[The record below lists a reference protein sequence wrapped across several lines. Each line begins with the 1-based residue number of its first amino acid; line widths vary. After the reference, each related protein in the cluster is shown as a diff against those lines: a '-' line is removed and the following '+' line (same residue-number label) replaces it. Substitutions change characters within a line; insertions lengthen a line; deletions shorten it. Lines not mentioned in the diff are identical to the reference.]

1 MSGHFIYNNK
11 KFRLKE
17 IIETK
22 NLKNDNL
29 KIEIIFYKIIYN
41 KSFMFKDCESLLKF
55 SDFNCLKNQD
65 YSQISE
71 IINAPEEE
79 ENLFDFFEENK
90 ISENTLYQNIE
101 DIESFDNFSQ
111 ISKKQQKESDIS
123 TISNIYNQLR
133 LIPDINNFL
142 NLSNMFYNCSNLISL
157 TDIPNLKKYEIID
170 MNAMFANCSSLV
182 SLPDISQWNTKNVTI
197 LREMF
202 FNCSSLQSIPDISN
216 WDTNKVTDLCGLF
229 DNFLIIVLH

>member
-1 MSGHFIYNNK
+1 MEIERYELIYKIDKTKTHLRLIGEEFFKRNKMSGHFIYNNK

-22 NLKNDNL
+22 NLKNDEL
-29 KIEIIFYKIIYN
+29 KIEMIFYKIIYN

-65 YSQISE
+65 YSQISK

-101 DIESFDNFSQ
+101 DIESFANFSQ
-111 ISKKQQKESDIS
+111 ISKK
-123 TISNIYNQLR
+123 T
-133 LIPDINNFL
+133 
-142 NLSNMFYNCSNLISL
+142 
-157 TDIPNLKKYEIID
+157 
-170 MNAMFANCSSLV
+170 
-182 SLPDISQWNTKNVTI
+182 TKRI
-197 LREMF
+197 
-202 FNCSSLQSIPDISN
+202 
-216 WDTNKVTDLCGLF
+216 
-229 DNFLIIVLH
+229 